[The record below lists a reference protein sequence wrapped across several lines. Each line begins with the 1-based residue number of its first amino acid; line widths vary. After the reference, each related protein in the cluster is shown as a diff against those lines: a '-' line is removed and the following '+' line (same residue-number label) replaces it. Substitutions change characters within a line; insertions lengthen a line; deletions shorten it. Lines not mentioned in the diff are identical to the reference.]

1 MIYSSSY
8 KQRKIWLQEV
18 NDILKLLFFIFRSPR
33 LFIRFVIDRH

>member
-1 MIYSSSY
+1 MIYSSFY

-18 NDILKLLFFIFRSPR
+18 NDILKLLFFVFRFPR